1 MGRGAK
7 TKAAVDVEEAAE
19 WDSPRRQTM
28 EGGEK
33 NDGMT
38 ARQRRKKRGKE
49 HGANIERDGGQG
61 MPAASA
67 GDGGAKV

>member
-1 MGRGAK
+1 
-7 TKAAVDVEEAAE
+7 
-19 WDSPRRQTM
+19 M

-61 MPAASA
+61 MLVASA